1 MSKNKYYV
9 FNVSCQLTYS
19 IEATSEKKA
28 REVLEKHGGVDIDG
42 ELKVDDCDYKYASL
56 EDIVNE

>member
-9 FNVSCQLTYS
+9 FNVSCKLTYS

-28 REVLEKHGGVDIDG
+28 REVLEKHGGVDI
-42 ELKVDDCDYKYASL
+42 EKVQKFPGHIMKNIHFKYDL
-56 EDIVNE
+56 NW